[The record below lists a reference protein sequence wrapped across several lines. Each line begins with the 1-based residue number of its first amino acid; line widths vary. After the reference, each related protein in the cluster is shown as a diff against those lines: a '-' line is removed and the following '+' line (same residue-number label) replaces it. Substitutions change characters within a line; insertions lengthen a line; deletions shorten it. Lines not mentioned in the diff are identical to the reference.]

1 MLFLKLNVKELTKVS
16 FAFVTLILLLLRTE
30 GRPTLIRLSINKLGL
45 VLEKTDLISAIRVS
59 LSITQQR
66 WDFLELISLSHLD

>member
-16 FAFVTLILLLLRTE
+16 LAFVTLIQLLLRTE

-45 VLEKTDLISAIRVS
+45 VLEKTDLISAIRLS
-59 LSITQQR
+59 LSIAQQ
-66 WDFLELISLSHLD
+66 